1 MSSSAHNQCDWCLV
15 MPTTTTSAL
24 TIRANS
30 RVASSLAHNPSNMPP
45 VASRSARNPRT
56 FADCERH
63 RPQSYSSTTSRIASG
78 SPRNRCDHCLDC
90 EETLPARSLTSA
102 RGWSDWERPLCTAS
116 NPWILGTIV
125 SAAAHSP
132 TRCRIASATARNR
145 RHDARIVSSAARNPR
160 LCSDCERAGSSR
172 RRHQSPWERSC
183 S

>member
-1 MSSSAHNQCDWCLV
+1 MSSSAHNVTADWGAT
-15 MPTTTTSAL
+15 PTTTTSAL

-30 RVASSLAHNPSNMPP
+30 RVASSNAHNPSNMPP
-45 VASRSARNPRT
+45 IASRSARNPRT
-56 FADCERH
+56 FADCESDTAH
-63 RPQSYSSTTSRIASG
+63 SPTTSRIASG

-102 RGWSDWERPLCTAS
+102 RGWSDWECPLCNSS
-116 NPWILGTIV
+116 NPCILGTIV

-145 RHDARIVSSAARNPR
+145 RHVARIVSKAARNPR

>member
-1 MSSSAHNQCDWCLV
+1 MGPKNKLARL
-15 MPTTTTSAL
+15 TTTSAL
-24 TIRANS
+24 AIRAKS
-30 RVASSLAHNPSNMPP
+30 RIAHNPSNMPATCLRLRA
-45 VASRSARNPRT
+45 VALAILELSPIASDTAHSP
-56 FADCERH
+56 
-63 RPQSYSSTTSRIASG
+63 TTSRIASG

-102 RGWSDWERPLCTAS
+102 RGWSDWERPLCDAS

-145 RHDARIVSSAARNPR
+145 RHVARIASSAARNPR